1 MEILN
6 SITIRHVKKYY
17 GSGSSS
23 QVKALDGVDL
33 SVAQGEF
40 VAIVGASGSGKTTLL
55 NMMGALDVPTEGE
68 VIVDGV
74 NLGGLRE
81 EQRAVFRRKKVGFI
95 FQNYNLV
102 PTLTVEENILFPL
115 DLDGSAP
122 DFKFLEEMTE
132 LLGLR
137 DKLQVYPGALS
148 GGQQQRAAIARALLA
163 KPAIILADEPTGSIR
178 LVQHYPKV
186 IPVIFPS
193 LSILISSMTD
203 RQRVRFSSRVK
214 VLYIDLK
221 SADKMLFK
229 VVKSGGVSC
238 AASGSFSSAVVYIS

>member
-1 MEILN
+1 MDILN

-17 GSGSSS
+17 GSGSS

-55 NMMGALDVPTEGE
+55 NMMGGLDAPTEGE

-163 KPAIILADEPTGSIR
+163 KTAIILADEPTGNLDSQNGQNVAGLLKMTAQLTHR
-178 LVQHYPKV
+178 TLVLVTHNLELAQ
-186 IPVIFPS
+186 
-193 LSILISSMTD
+193 LAD
-203 RQRVRFSSRVK
+203 R
-214 VLYIDLK
+214 
-221 SADKMLFK
+221 
-229 VVKSGGVSC
+229 VVQMKDGRIVSQ
-238 AASGSFSSAVVYIS
+238 